1 MAKLTMESELMDA
14 FFAFESV
21 VLVEKESPVQDNIS
35 GILAK
40 LPPKFAQTD
49 YWYSMSLGKVK
60 ITKMERRHLENTLR
74 YLKRNSLRYFQ
85 VRNKFPTI
93 KLNNLKKRKIVEE
106 FYDEILSQSPLFLAL
121 LEQEKELTN
130 QNEYRDFLYYLSR
143 ERIIM

>member
-1 MAKLTMESELMDA
+1 MAKLTTESELMDA

-40 LPPKFAQTD
+40 LPSKFAQTD

-130 QNEYRDFLYYLSR
+130 QNEYRKFLYCLSR
-143 ERIIM
+143 ERITM

>member
-1 MAKLTMESELMDA
+1 MAKLTTESELMDA
-14 FFAFESV
+14 FFAFELV

-49 YWYSMSLGKVK
+49 YWYSMSSGKVK

-93 KLNNLKKRKIVEE
+93 KLNNLKRRKIVEE
-106 FYDEILSQSPLFLAL
+106 FYDDILSQSPLFLAL

-130 QNEYRDFLYYLSR
+130 QNEYRKFLYCLSR
-143 ERIIM
+143 ERITM

>member
-1 MAKLTMESELMDA
+1 MAKLTTESELMDA

-40 LPPKFAQTD
+40 LPSKFAQTD

-85 VRNKFPTI
+85 ARNKFPTI
-93 KLNNLKKRKIVEE
+93 KLNNLKKRKIIKE

-121 LEQEKELTN
+121 LEQEKALTN
-130 QNEYRDFLYYLSR
+130 QNEYRKFLYCLSR
-143 ERIIM
+143 ERITM

>member
-1 MAKLTMESELMDA
+1 MAKLTTESELMDA

-40 LPPKFAQTD
+40 HPSKFAQTD

-93 KLNNLKKRKIVEE
+93 KLNNLKKRKIVKE

-121 LEQEKELTN
+121 LEQEKALTN
-130 QNEYRDFLYYLSR
+130 QNEYRKFLYCLSR
-143 ERIIM
+143 ERITM

>member
-1 MAKLTMESELMDA
+1 MAKLTTESELMDA

-21 VLVEKESPVQDNIS
+21 ILVEKESPVQDNIS

-40 LPPKFAQTD
+40 LPPKFAQID
-49 YWYSMSLGKVK
+49 YWYSMSSGKVK
-60 ITKMERRHLENTLR
+60 IAKMERRHLENTLR

-130 QNEYRDFLYYLSR
+130 QNEYRKFLYCLSR
-143 ERIIM
+143 ERITM

>member
-1 MAKLTMESELMDA
+1 MAKLTTESELMDA

-40 LPPKFAQTD
+40 LPSKFAQTD

-85 VRNKFPTI
+85 VRNKFPTM

-121 LEQEKELTN
+121 LEQEKALTN
-130 QNEYRDFLYYLSR
+130 QNEYRKFLYCLSR
-143 ERIIM
+143 ERITM

>member
-1 MAKLTMESELMDA
+1 MAKLTTESELMDA
-14 FFAFESV
+14 FIAFESA
-21 VLVEKESPVQDNIS
+21 VLMEKESPVQDNIS

-40 LPPKFAQTD
+40 LPSKFGQTD
-49 YWYSMSLGKVK
+49 YWYSMSSGKVK
-60 ITKMERRHLENTLR
+60 ITKMKRRHLENTLR

-130 QNEYRDFLYYLSR
+130 QNEYRKFLYCLSR
-143 ERIIM
+143 ERITM